1 MKIGVTLR
9 NMGIQSTPE
18 IMKSGAETAEQLG
31 FESIWITDHIAIP
44 PDDAEGSGG
53 RYTDPLTTLAW
64 MAGFTTTLNLGVG
77 VLILPYRPAL
87 PTAKQIATVQELS
100 NNRLL
105 LGAGVGWMEPEFR
118 ALGIDR
124 QQRGRITDRTLAFFE
139 DYFENE
145 VVTEHG
151 QTFIVNPRPPMP
163 ATYIGGSAPH
173 ALQRALK
180 FGHGWMP
187 MARNADKLAEGIEQ
201 FSQMAEAA
209 GRARGPVTVMAGL
222 PLDELAKA
230 REMIATFGALDI
242 ERLVCSIQY
251 NTGDDYRQALIKLAG
266 IANGDRTIN
275 P

>member
-18 IMKSGAETAEQLG
+18 MMKSCAECAEQLG

-44 PDDAEGSGG
+44 PDDSEGSGG

-64 MAGFTTTLNLGVG
+64 IAGFTTTLNLGVG

-87 PTAKQIATVQELS
+87 PTAKQIATIQELS
-100 NNRLL
+100 NDRLL

-124 QQRGRITDRTLAFFE
+124 RQRGKITDNTLAFFK
-139 DYFENE
+139 DYFDNE
-145 VVTEHG
+145 VVTERG
-151 QTFIVNPRPPMP
+151 QPLIVNPRPPIP
-163 ATYIGGSAPH
+163 ETYIGGSAPH

-187 MARNADKLAEGIEQ
+187 MARNVDKLAEGIKQ

-209 GRARGPVTVMAGL
+209 GTLRGPVTVMTGL
-222 PLDELAKA
+222 PLDESGKA
-230 REMIATFGALDI
+230 REMITAFSALEI

-251 NTGDDYRQALIKLAG
+251 NTEDDYRQALTKLASIVSRDQG
-266 IANGDRTIN
+266 VI
-275 P
+275 